1 MLSFSVTKHSFCG
14 PLRNHPVDLTNR
26 RIHLKIPL
34 LYFSRVWFLKEERL
48 HCVLRIPFYNQK
60 NQKIYILLF
69 TADDRT
75 NKEMGEGRERETYNG
90 CKFKFCSAE
99 FLDVN
104 PTSSFTG

>member
-14 PLRNHPVDLTNR
+14 PLRNHPFDLTNR